1 MSAHYLVVKVETGQG
16 DLSPSKG
23 YKHLATDIYDFLE
36 DDFEECGMGWEVK
49 AVREVR
55 SLHFKEADT
64 SYPAFGDADKPSW
77 DDVIGSK

>member
-49 AVREVR
+49 AVERFVLFISR
-55 SLHFKEADT
+55 KQILPTQHLVMLINLL
-64 SYPAFGDADKPSW
+64 GMM
-77 DDVIGSK
+77 